1 MRRSQRDETRG
12 KATAR
17 LPFFFFGDE
26 IFSKFVALKERLLN
40 FLFCQYCAKKS
51 GASVC
56 VGVCEEFVLYEEEE
70 EEEEVCKRF
79 GVDEVIVCKE

>member
-1 MRRSQRDETRG
+1 MKRG
-12 KATAR
+12 EKR
-17 LPFFFFGDE
+17 LLDFLFFFFGDE

-56 VGVCEEFVLYEEEE
+56 VGVC
-70 EEEEVCKRF
+70 
-79 GVDEVIVCKE
+79 